1 MCFSSKVKT
10 PKTDP
15 NSLKA
20 PEPVL
25 IEEPK
30 GVDFGASASDQ
41 STATGVEAT
50 IVEKDP
56 ATTDKGDGSS
66 SATATDT
73 GTVTTTKKV
82 KSPSVKRAITKV
94 TA

>member
-10 PKTDP
+10 AKTDP

-30 GVDFGASASDQ
+30 GVDFGASTDNQ
-41 STATGVEAT
+41 STDTGVS
-50 IVEKDP
+50 
-56 ATTDKGDGSS
+56 ATTVAKDTPSDKGDGSS
-66 SATATDT
+66 SAVATDT
-73 GTVTTTKKV
+73 GTTTKKP
-82 KSPSVKRAITKV
+82 KSASIKRALTKV

>member
-10 PKTDP
+10 PKTNPDA
-15 NSLKA
+15 LKA

-30 GVDFGASASDQ
+30 GVDFGASAEDQ
-41 STATGVEAT
+41 STATGVSAT
-50 IVEKDP
+50 TVEKDP

-73 GTVTTTKKV
+73 GTTTKKP
-82 KSPSVKRAITKV
+82 KSASVKRAITKV

>member
-41 STATGVEAT
+41 STATGVDAT
-50 IVEKDP
+50 TVEKDTVT
-56 ATTDKGDGSS
+56 ADKGDGSS
-66 SATATDT
+66 SAVATDT
-73 GTVTTTKKV
+73 GTNTKKV
-82 KSPSVKRAITKV
+82 KSASVKRAITKV

>member
-1 MCFSSKVKT
+1 MCFSSKPKT
-10 PKTDP
+10 PKTNPDA
-15 NSLKA
+15 LKA

-30 GVDFGASASDQ
+30 GVDFGASADDQ
-41 STATGVEAT
+41 STATGVSET
-50 IVEKDP
+50 TVEKDVV
-56 ATTDKGDGSS
+56 TDKGDGSS

-73 GTVTTTKKV
+73 GTSTTTKKA

>member
-10 PKTDP
+10 AKTDP
-15 NSLKA
+15 DSLKA

-25 IEEPK
+25 IDEPQ
-30 GVDFGASASDQ
+30 GVDFGASTEDQ

-50 IVEKDP
+50 TVKKDTP
-56 ATTDKGDGSS
+56 ADQGDGSS

-73 GTVTTTKKV
+73 GSSSVKKS
-82 KSPSVKRAITKV
+82 KSASVKRAITKV
-94 TA
+94 TK